1 MSIVEKCINW
11 NSTRYEQIYNHAL
24 SRELLT
30 EENNELD
37 NAITHIEA
45 LDAIGDITFVAIG
58 ILWKLGYTK
67 EMIEGV
73 FNTKLL
79 TATKDELIVAEAIF
93 YATLVNSAISTDIER
108 FMMLKKVTHM
118 IFNICIPEL
127 ITWNMQSLY
136 FDVVN
141 AICES
146 NNTKEVQGKVDPS
159 IKANII
165 KGDGFIPPTKQ
176 LMKLYKQSNGV

>member
-1 MSIVEKCINW
+1 
-11 NSTRYEQIYNHAL
+11 
-24 SRELLT
+24 
-30 EENNELD
+30 
-37 NAITHIEA
+37 
-45 LDAIGDITFVAIG
+45 
-58 ILWKLGYTK
+58 
-67 EMIEGV
+67 
-73 FNTKLL
+73 
-79 TATKDELIVAEAIF
+79 
-93 YATLVNSAISTDIER
+93 
-108 FMMLKKVTHM
+108 MMLKKVTHM